1 MSSLREISLTLTS
14 QRGGDSPRWHKKQRQ
29 DMNIEMLKG
38 ILFGLGML
46 LWFAVIGYSLGNEV
60 RKYRERK
67 RIERED
73 NNGMD

>member
-1 MSSLREISLTLTS
+1 
-14 QRGGDSPRWHKKQRQ
+14 
-29 DMNIEMLKG
+29 MNIEMLKG

-46 LWFAVIGYSLGNEV
+46 LWFAVFGYFLGNEA

-67 RIERED
+67 RRERED

>member
-1 MSSLREISLTLTS
+1 M
-14 QRGGDSPRWHKKQRQ
+14 GGGIVGNRKKQRQ

-46 LWFAVIGYSLGNEV
+46 LWFAVFGYFLGNEA

-67 RIERED
+67 RRERED